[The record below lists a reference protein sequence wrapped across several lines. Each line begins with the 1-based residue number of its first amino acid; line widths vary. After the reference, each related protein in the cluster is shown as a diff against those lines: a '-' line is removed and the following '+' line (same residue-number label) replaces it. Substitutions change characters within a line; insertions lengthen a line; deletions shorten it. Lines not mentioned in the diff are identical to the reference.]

1 MGAIKQEQLELSKK
15 LKSADQTRSNAEAGL
30 KIAERQTKEQRQK
43 LYSTEIELAM
53 KKQMVI
59 DLQVELKG
67 AKEEFQLA
75 KEVVEVEK
83 KVSYQLSVEETEIR
97 LAEELSELCRD
108 YCNTTW
114 DKALTA
120 AGVLA
125 DSTLRLPGSL
135 LPFLNLSDPF
145 CLLSSCSCSQAY

>member
-75 KEVVEVEK
+75 KEVVEVENMLLCILCSFSFCIFDVVVISIK
-83 KVSYQLSVEETEIR
+83 SKNRLSLII
-97 LAEELSELCRD
+97 
-108 YCNTTW
+108 
-114 DKALTA
+114 
-120 AGVLA
+120 G
-125 DSTLRLPGSL
+125 
-135 LPFLNLSDPF
+135 
-145 CLLSSCSCSQAY
+145 

>member
-1 MGAIKQEQLELSKK
+1 MAEEWYRDADNRAEAEALTRVEVEKSLGAIKQEQLELSEK
-15 LKSADQTRSNAEAGL
+15 LKSADQARSNAEAGL
-30 KIAERQTKEQRQK
+30 KIAERQTEEQRQK

-83 KVSYQLSVEETEIR
+83 KASY
-97 LAEELSELCRD
+97 
-108 YCNTTW
+108 
-114 DKALTA
+114 
-120 AGVLA
+120 
-125 DSTLRLPGSL
+125 
-135 LPFLNLSDPF
+135 
-145 CLLSSCSCSQAY
+145 